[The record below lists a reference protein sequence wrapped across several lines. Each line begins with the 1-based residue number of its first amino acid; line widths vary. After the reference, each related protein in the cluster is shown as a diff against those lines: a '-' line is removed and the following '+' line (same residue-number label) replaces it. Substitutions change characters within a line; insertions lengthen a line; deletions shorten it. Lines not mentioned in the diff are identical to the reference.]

1 MGWSGT
7 GCKTIAELK
16 SEIKCDFLG
25 RCKKISSVGTVIYA
39 AVEKKDGSGV
49 FCYIGKT
56 RKEGK
61 ELFVKDM
68 TEFDGP
74 NYSKCPESILK
85 LLTETN
91 DEIALAWRAR
101 CKKYNEGRK

>member
-49 FCYIGKT
+49 
-56 RKEGK
+56 
-61 ELFVKDM
+61 
-68 TEFDGP
+68 
-74 NYSKCPESILK
+74 
-85 LLTETN
+85 
-91 DEIALAWRAR
+91 
-101 CKKYNEGRK
+101 